1 MLQFARPTLNDLANL
16 EVAYAPPFASAL
28 DVVNTV
34 ANVADNVL
42 AGRHKVVTPD
52 EFLDLWEHRA
62 ENHYVFVDGRPGQAG
77 HSLAE
82 KHPDCWLAIPM
93 EELEARMHEI
103 PRDRPVAL
111 ICNTGSRAYD
121 MQIKMRRAGIDSVNA
136 EGGMQSM
143 KKRGQD
149 F

>member
-1 MLQFARPTLNDLANL
+1 
-16 EVAYAPPFASAL
+16 
-28 DVVNTV
+28 
-34 ANVADNVL
+34 
-42 AGRHKVVTPD
+42 
-52 EFLDLWEHRA
+52 
-62 ENHYVFVDGRPGQAG
+62 
-77 HSLAE
+77 
-82 KHPDCWLAIPM
+82 M